1 MMTRTRTWMLGLLAL
16 GALSCRNDPAGTPA
30 GDPASAPAAEPAS
43 PAPAPAASPAPAP
56 PRPADP
62 APTFADI
69 DPGLDTLRA
78 RFQEDDGM
86 VRVIML
92 VAPT

>member
-1 MMTRTRTWMLGLLAL
+1 MRGPRPWMLGLLAL
-16 GALSCRNDPAGTPA
+16 AAVSCRSNDPANDLAGSPA
-30 GDPASAPAAEPAS
+30 HA
-43 PAPAPAASPAPAP
+43 PAPAPAPVAPG
-56 PRPADP
+56 PADP
-62 APTFADI
+62 AAFTDI
-69 DPGLDTLRA
+69 APGLDALRA

>member
-1 MMTRTRTWMLGLLAL
+1 MQSRQIWMLGLLAL
-16 GALSCRNDPAGTPA
+16 GALSCRSTEPA
-30 GDPASAPAAEPAS
+30 GDPARD
-43 PAPAPAASPAPAP
+43 PAPVQTA

-62 APTFADI
+62 APAFADI
-69 DPGLDTLRA
+69 EPGLDALRA

>member
-1 MMTRTRTWMLGLLAL
+1 MRGKRLWMLGLLAL
-16 GALSCRNDPAGTPA
+16 GAAGCRSES
-30 GDPASAPAAEPAS
+30 PASAPAASDPPGQTPGQTPGQA
-43 PAPAPAASPAPAP
+43 PGQAAPAPARPGPA
-56 PRPADP
+56 
-62 APTFADI
+62 FADI
-69 DPGLDTLRA
+69 APGLDALRA

>member
-1 MMTRTRTWMLGLLAL
+1 MRGRRLWMLALLAL
-16 GALSCRNDPAGTPA
+16 GAAGCRSDS
-30 GDPASAPAAEPAS
+30 PASDPPGQAPAKES
-43 PAPAPAASPAPAP
+43 GQAAA
-56 PRPADP
+56 RPAQPGP
-62 APTFADI
+62 AFVDI
-69 DPGLDTLRA
+69 APGLDALRA

>member
-16 GALSCRNDPAGTPA
+16 GALSCRSNDPAGTPA
-30 GDPASAPAAEPAS
+30 GNPASAPAAEPAR
-43 PAPAPAASPAPAP
+43 PAPAP

>member
-1 MMTRTRTWMLGLLAL
+1 MRGRRLWMLGLLAL
-16 GALSCRNDPAGTPA
+16 GAAGCRGES
-30 GDPASAPAAEPAS
+30 PASAPPAS
-43 PAPAPAASPAPAP
+43 DPAGQASGQAPGQAT
-56 PRPADP
+56 PRPAQP
-62 APTFADI
+62 GPVFADI
-69 DPGLDTLRA
+69 TPGLDALRA

>member
-1 MMTRTRTWMLGLLAL
+1 MQSRRIWTLGLLAL
-16 GALSCRNDPAGTPA
+16 GALSCRSTEPAGNPA
-30 GDPASAPAAEPAS
+30 GNPASAPAPTA
-43 PAPAPAASPAPAP
+43 

-62 APTFADI
+62 APAFADI
-69 DPGLDTLRA
+69 EPGLDALRA

>member
-1 MMTRTRTWMLGLLAL
+1 MQSRHNWMLGLLAL
-16 GALSCRNDPAGTPA
+16 GALSCRSTEPAGNPA
-30 GDPASAPAAEPAS
+30 GHPASAPAS
-43 PAPAPAASPAPAP
+43 APAPTA

-69 DPGLDTLRA
+69 DPGLDALRA

>member
-1 MMTRTRTWMLGLLAL
+1 MPGKRIWMLGLLAL
-16 GALSCRNDPAGTPA
+16 GALSCRSTDPAGDRT
-30 GDPASAPAAEPAS
+30 GDPAGARAPAL
-43 PAPAPAASPAPAP
+43 

-62 APTFADI
+62 APALPRPADPAPVFADI
-69 DPGLDTLRA
+69 DPGLDALRA

>member
-1 MMTRTRTWMLGLLAL
+1 MPGKRIWMLGLLAL
-16 GALSCRNDPAGTPA
+16 GALSCRSTDPAGDRTGAPA
-30 GDPASAPAAEPAS
+30 GDPAGAPAGGAPHAQ
-43 PAPAPAASPAPAP
+43 APAL

-62 APTFADI
+62 APVFADI
-69 DPGLDTLRA
+69 DPGLDALRA
-78 RFQEDDGM
+78 HFQEDDGM